1 GLCIKGTKKKSFRC
15 INHPI
20 MFGNIVINPGDL
32 ILGDDDGLVVVSQDK
47 AAEVIEKAI
56 QHEKKEELIINDLK
70 KGKTT
75 LELLALKKILKEN
88 RITL

>member
-1 GLCIKGTKKKSFRC
+1 
-15 INHPI
+15 
-20 MFGNIVINPGDL
+20 M
-32 ILGDDDGLVVVSQDK
+32 GDDDGLVVVSQDK

-56 QHEKKEELIINDLK
+56 KHEKKEERIIEGLK

-75 LELLALKKILKEN
+75 LELISLNEVLKEN

>member
-1 GLCIKGTKKKSFRC
+1 
-15 INHPI
+15 